1 LIELSAATAMSQVEF
16 SIEGHVA
23 RVHLNRP
30 EALNAITPE
39 MDEAL
44 AKAWEQINAS
54 DTIRVALLT
63 AECARAFCA
72 GADISSGLPAGQA
85 HAFGGGLTGI
95 GGPLVSLRKPLVAA
109 VRGHAVGGGFELA
122 MCADVLLIDETAS
135 FRLPEVGRGFI
146 AHSGVLH
153 RAVRKL
159 PLNVAID
166 LILTGRPLGAREAHG
181 LGLVSRLLAPDE
193 LMPAALEVC
202 EVIANSPPLAVLAAR
217 EAVRQSLNLP
227 LEVALGRTYP
237 AIERFQDSQ
246 DAQEAVAAL
255 QERRRPR
262 WSGR

>member
-1 LIELSAATAMSQVEF
+1 MIELNAATAVSHVEF
-16 SIEGHVA
+16 SIEGHLA

-30 EALNAITPE
+30 DALNAITPE

-44 AKAWEQINAS
+44 ASAWEQINAS
-54 DTIRVALLT
+54 DIVRVTLLT
-63 AECARAFCA
+63 GEGARAFCA
-72 GADISSGLPAGQA
+72 GADVSSGLPAGQI

-122 MCADVLLIDETAS
+122 MCADVLLIDDTAS

-159 PLNVAID
+159 PLNIAMD
-166 LILTGRPLGAREAHG
+166 LILTGRPLCAREAHG
-181 LGLVSRLLAPDE
+181 LGLASRLLEPED

-202 EVIANSPPLAVLAAR
+202 EAIANSPPLAVLAAR
-217 EAVRQSLNLP
+217 EAVRESLDLP
-227 LEVALGRTYP
+227 LKLALGRTYP
-237 AIERFQDSQ
+237 AIEQFQGSQ
-246 DAQEAVAAL
+246 DAREAVAAL